1 MIQKARFS
9 WLSFCFFNINRGEEN
24 TQVPL
29 LDLKKQ
35 YAQIKE
41 EINQA
46 IQEVLESQSFILG
59 PFVEKF
65 EAAVAEYLSV
75 PHAIGVASGTD
86 ALLLSLMALGI
97 KRNDQVIAPAYT
109 FFSTASSISRLGAKP
124 VFLDIDPLT
133 FNLDPQKLEDY
144 LKKNNHK
151 RARPKAIIPVHL
163 FGQMA
168 DMEAIMGLARRF
180 DLYVIED
187 AAQALGAK
195 KEDYQAGTIGNLG
208 CFSFYPSKNLG
219 GYGDGGMI
227 VTHDRELAARVRLLR
242 VHGSEQKY
250 YHRQIGVCSRLDALQ
265 AAVLSVK
272 LKYLNFW
279 NEKRRKN
286 AQIYESLFR
295 EAELNH
301 RFVKL
306 PLVKN
311 GCYHIFNQF
320 VIRACRRDELRQY
333 LNNNGVG
340 TEIYYPI
347 PLHLQECY
355 RSLGYLPGSL
365 PESEKAA
372 RETIALP
379 IYPELT
385 LRQQRKVVQVIKDF
399 YATQRSRRR

>member
-1 MIQKARFS
+1 M
-9 WLSFCFFNINRGEEN
+9 
-24 TQVPL
+24 
-29 LDLKKQ
+29 KKQ
-35 YAQIKE
+35 YARIKE

-46 IQEVLESQSFILG
+46 IQEVLESQNFILG

-65 EAAVAEYLSV
+65 EAAVAAYLGV
-75 PHAIGVASGTD
+75 PYAIGVASGTD

-97 KRNDQVIAPAYT
+97 KRNDQVITPAYT

-144 LKKNNHK
+144 LKKNNRKHG
-151 RARPKAIIPVHL
+151 RPKAIIPVHL

-168 DMEAIMGLARRF
+168 DMENIMPLARRF
-180 DLYVIED
+180 DLHVVED

-195 KEDYQAGTIGNLG
+195 NGAWQAGTLGDLG

-219 GYGDGGMI
+219 GCGDGGMV

-250 YHRQIGVCSRLDALQ
+250 YHRQIGICSRLDALQ
-265 AAVLSVK
+265 AAVLRVK
-272 LKYLNFW
+272 LKYLNLW

-286 AQIYESLFR
+286 AQIYQALFQ
-295 EAELNH
+295 ETGINH
-301 RFVKL
+301 HFVAL
-306 PLVKN
+306 PPLKK

-320 VIRACRRDELRQY
+320 VIRARRRDELRQY
-333 LNNNGVG
+333 LNGKGIG
-340 TEIYYPI
+340 TEVYYPI

-355 RSLGYLPGSL
+355 RFLGYLPGSL
-365 PESEKAA
+365 PESERAA

-385 LRQQRKVVQVIKDF
+385 LAQQKKVVQTIKEF
-399 YATQRSRRR
+399 YSSSLRRLRQKIVLREKRREDKIIKY

>member
-1 MIQKARFS
+1 M
-9 WLSFCFFNINRGEEN
+9 
-24 TQVPL
+24 
-29 LDLKKQ
+29 KKQ
-35 YAQIKE
+35 YSRIKE

-65 EAAVAEYLSV
+65 EAAVAAYLGV
-75 PHAIGVASGTD
+75 PYAIGVASGTD

-97 KRNDQVIAPAYT
+97 KRNDQVITPAYT

-144 LKKNNHK
+144 LKKNNRKHG
-151 RARPKAIIPVHL
+151 RPKAIIPVHL

-168 DMEAIMGLARRF
+168 DMENIMPLARRF
-180 DLYVIED
+180 DLYVVED

-195 KEDYQAGTIGNLG
+195 NGAWQAGTLGDLG

-219 GYGDGGMI
+219 GCGDGGMV

-250 YHRQIGVCSRLDALQ
+250 YHRQIGICSRLDALQ
-265 AAVLSVK
+265 AAVLRVK
-272 LKYLNFW
+272 LKYLNLW

-286 AQIYESLFR
+286 AQIYQALFQ
-295 EAELNH
+295 ETGINH
-301 RFVKL
+301 HFVAL
-306 PLVKN
+306 PPLKK
-311 GCYHIFNQF
+311 GYYHIFNQF
-320 VIRACRRDELRQY
+320 VIRARRRDELRQY
-333 LNNNGVG
+333 LNGKGIG
-340 TEIYYPI
+340 TEVYYPI

-355 RSLGYLPGSL
+355 RFLGYLPGSL

-385 LRQQRKVVQVIKDF
+385 LAQQKKVVQTIKEF
-399 YATQRSRRR
+399 YSSSLRRLRQKIVLREKRREDKIIKY